1 MAYTFDAFCADCN
14 KALKADAGEAGRRE
28 VRKHLDK
35 ILERPEF
42 IGEILGA
49 DPSVG
54 RHIVHHDKETDMY
67 VMAHVF
73 KEPGS
78 AMPHDHGPYWV
89 IYGNSA
95 GYTDMTEYR
104 RLDDGSREGYA
115 ELEVSRQYRIE
126 TGSSSIF
133 DVGAIHSIDYP
144 ANTTFIR
151 LTGGDVES
159 GKNLRFNPESKTVEI
174 QDRSKENRVTS
185 RVEG

>member
-14 KALKADAGEAGRRE
+14 KALKADAGEAGRGE

-95 GYTDMTEYR
+95 GPTNLGRMLGR
-104 RLDDGSREGYA
+104 M
-115 ELEVSRQYRIE
+115 
-126 TGSSSIF
+126 SSIRTKQA
-133 DVGAIHSIDYP
+133 DTHAKPSWVAHSAPGGRWSERTSGA
-144 ANTTFIR
+144 
-151 LTGGDVES
+151 TG
-159 GKNLRFNPESKTVEI
+159 
-174 QDRSKENRVTS
+174 
-185 RVEG
+185 